1 MNCDL
6 HFKVDQFMVK
16 NMSGGPQFLTIQKKM
31 DKANVLAIEISN

>member
-16 NMSGGPQFLTIQKKM
+16 NMSGGPQLLTIKKM